1 MADDGTLNDAI
12 VAWAQSRPNWEQT
25 ALGLLARG
33 APLDSAALERLADEA
48 EAQAAHT
55 AFNGTPLTLADLG
68 PSGDALSPVRLLA
81 IREPKAV
88 NALVAD
94 DGITFEADGITLIY
108 GHNGSGKSGFARVLK
123 TITRARE
130 ETEVLGDIF
139 APHAEQSAEIT
150 ISVGSDE
157 STIRWPADS
166 PDTLRQVSFYDSG
179 CAGRYVS
186 ADIEVA
192 YRPWTL
198 LLLDKLVS
206 TSGQVRTLLES
217 RRRATALNPLRI
229 DGVDPASRPG
239 VFLQSLSAATTP
251 LDLDLQHEVPA
262 DVDERLGSLRARI
275 QSLRGQDPEARKA
288 ELRQALSA
296 IATIESSITATEQ
309 LVSKEQ
315 TARLKE
321 AAEKAAAARLAAS
334 RASELR
340 FHGEPVTGIGDPTWM
355 ALWESARKFSEESA
369 YPGHAFPHTESDTYP
384 PHCVLCQQQLDG
396 DAKDRLKRFEEFV
409 VDDREDAAHHAE
421 GERDRLAEQLR
432 IMPASGT
439 PVALALQRI
448 ESDGAALAE
457 VHRAIAVLDERRLAL
472 LDGLDGGPWPED
484 GEQGAVSLLAL
495 EELRGRLTGQLDDLL
510 GENLGGQATALEAEE
525 RELRSRL
532 ALRED
537 RAQVLERIDLLRAR
551 QRLDE
556 AIRLTDTRG
565 ITRRAAELTRS
576 HVSDVMKHR
585 FSQETLLLGLERV
598 RLGDAGGG
606 QGNLRHRAQFVEA
619 LHQAPIH
626 AVLSEGE
633 QTALG
638 LAGFLTEVESE
649 PSRSAVVFDDPVT
662 SLDHVRQEKVAQ
674 RLVQLAASRQ
684 VIVFTHDIG
693 FVVDLKRAAD
703 GRGHSVAERQVSRHS
718 ARPGFVSETGPWE
731 GQTVGQRLAALEER
745 LAAIKL
751 IEDTE
756 RLRDD
761 IRHWYQDLRLVW
773 ERSLEEAVLDKVTAR
788 SRLELRPSGL
798 VCLAQITDDDN
809 REFQAAFTR
818 CGDRGSHDRST
829 QLNRPLPPIEEL
841 REDLVTLRTWHRR
854 VKAYRSR

>member
-12 VAWAQSRPNWEQT
+12 VAWARSRPNWEQT

-33 APLDSAALERLADEA
+33 GPLDPTALERLADEA

-55 AFNGTPLTLADLG
+55 PFNGTPLTLGDLG
-68 PSGDALSPVRLLA
+68 PSSDSLSPVRLLA
-81 IREPKAV
+81 IRQPTAV
-88 NALVAD
+88 NALVSTE
-94 DGITFEADGITLIY
+94 GITFEADGITLIY
-108 GHNGSGKSGFARVLK
+108 GDNGSGKSGYARVLK
-123 TITRARE
+123 TITRARD

-139 APHAEQSAEIT
+139 APQSEQSAAVSIL
-150 ISVGSDE
+150 VGSEE
-157 STIRWPADS
+157 STVRWPADS
-166 PDTLRQVSFYDSG
+166 PDIVRQVSFYDSG

-186 ADIEVA
+186 ADTEVA
-192 YRPWTL
+192 YRPWTI
-198 LLLDKLVS
+198 LLLDKLIS
-206 TSGQVRTLLES
+206 ISGQVRALLES
-217 RRRATALNPLRI
+217 RRQATPLSALKI

-239 VFLQSLSAATTP
+239 TFLQSLSAATTQ
-251 LDLDLQHEVPA
+251 LDLDLQQEVPT
-262 DVDERLGSLRARI
+262 DVDERLESLGVRIRSLRA
-275 QSLRGQDPEARKA
+275 QDPEARKA
-288 ELRQALSA
+288 DLRQTLSA
-296 IATIESSITATEQ
+296 IATIESSIEATQ
-309 LVSKEQ
+309 RLLSQEQ
-315 TARLKE
+315 TARLRRASE
-321 AAEKAAAARLAAS
+321 QAAAARLAA
-334 RASELR
+334 RQASGLR
-340 FHGEPVTGIGDPTWM
+340 FHGEPVAGIGEPTWM
-355 ALWESARKFSEESA
+355 ALWESARKFSERAA
-369 YPGHAFPHTESDTYP
+369 YPGHAFPHTESDTDP

-396 DAKDRLKRFEEFV
+396 DARDRLKRFEEFV
-409 VDDREDAAHHAE
+409 VDDREDAAHEAE
-421 GERDRLAEQLR
+421 VKRDGLAAQFQV
-432 IMPASGT
+432 MPASGT
-439 PVALALQRI
+439 SFALALQRI
-448 ESDGAALAE
+448 EHEETALSE
-457 VHRAIAVLDERRLAL
+457 VHRAVTLLDERRLAVL
-472 LDGLDGGPWPED
+472 NGLSGGPWPEKA
-484 GEQGAVSLLAL
+484 EHGAMAL
-495 EELRGRLTGQLDDLL
+495 GALDDLRARLTGQLNDLL
-510 GENLGGQATALEAEE
+510 GEDLGGQATALEAEE

-532 ALRED
+532 ALREG
-537 RAQVLERIDLLRAR
+537 RAQVTERINLLGAR
-551 QRLDE
+551 HRLDE

-585 FSQETLLLGLERV
+585 FSQETLLLSLERI

-619 LHQAPIH
+619 LHRAPVH

-638 LAGFLTEVESE
+638 LAGFLTEVESD

-662 SLDHVRQEKVAQ
+662 SLDHVRQEKVAH
-674 RLVQLAASRQ
+674 RLVQLAESRQ

-703 GRGHSVAERQVSRHS
+703 ERGLAIAERHVSRRS

-751 IEDTE
+751 IDDTGRRKDE
-756 RLRDD
+756 
-761 IRHWYQDLRLVW
+761 IRHWYQDLRMVW

-798 VCLAQITDDDN
+798 EGLAQITEDDN

-829 QLNRPLPPIEEL
+829 QLNRPTPPIEEL
-841 REDLVTLRTWHRR
+841 REDLVTLRTWNKR
-854 VKAYRSR
+854 VKAYRPR